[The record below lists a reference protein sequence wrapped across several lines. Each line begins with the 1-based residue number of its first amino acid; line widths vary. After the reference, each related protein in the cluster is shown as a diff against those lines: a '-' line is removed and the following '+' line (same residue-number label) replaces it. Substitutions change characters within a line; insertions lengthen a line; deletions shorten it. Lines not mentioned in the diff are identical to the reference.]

1 MSHIHEEA
9 WLAMFLLRSIA
20 KEKHA
25 ELVAFADL
33 IVQPKNYW
41 ASRQSLGSRAEVG
54 KRLGRS
60 ERTLR
65 DRESGRIRI
74 RREAA
79 LAMMALHAFDPS
91 LGRFAALK
99 RMPS

>member
-1 MSHIHEEA
+1 MSHIPEEA
-9 WLAMFLLRSIA
+9 WLALFLLASIA

-33 IVQPKNYW
+33 IVQPENYRM
-41 ASRQSLGSRAEVG
+41 SRQSLGSRAEVG

-65 DRESGRIRI
+65 NRESGHIRI

-79 LAMMALHAFDPS
+79 LAMMALLLIARPI
-91 LGRFAALK
+91 
-99 RMPS
+99 